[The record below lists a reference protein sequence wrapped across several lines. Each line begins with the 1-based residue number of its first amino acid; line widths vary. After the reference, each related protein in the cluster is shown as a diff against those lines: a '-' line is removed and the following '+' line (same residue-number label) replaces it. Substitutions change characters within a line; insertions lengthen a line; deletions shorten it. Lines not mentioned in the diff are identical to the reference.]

1 MTPAGL
7 EHIPEVPISTFKANP
22 IAYADSGAVVMVHNR
37 PRMRVL
43 PILAADVPSI
53 MEIKTRLRLLSTL
66 LDADVVEAE
75 RRELAAERDT
85 DLLLD
90 EAR

>member
-1 MTPAGL
+1 MTTSGL

-43 PILAADVPSI
+43 PILSADAPSI
-53 MEIKTRLRLLSTL
+53 MEIKTRLRLLNTL
-66 LDADVVEAE
+66 LDAGLVEVE
-75 RRELAAERDT
+75 RRELAAERDQ
-85 DLLLD
+85 DLLD

>member
-1 MTPAGL
+1 MDIPATDGL
-7 EHIPEVPISTFKANP
+7 PEVPISTFKANP

-43 PILAADVPSI
+43 PIVAADSPSI
-53 MEIKTRLRLLSTL
+53 IEIKTRLRLLNTL
-66 LDADVVEAE
+66 LDAGLVEDE
-75 RRELAAERDT
+75 LRELAAERDA
-85 DLLLD
+85 DRLD

>member
-1 MTPAGL
+1 MTTPTAEGS
-7 EHIPEVPISTFKANP
+7 PEVPISTFKANP

-43 PILAADVPSI
+43 PIVAANSPSI
-53 MEIKTRLRLLSTL
+53 IEIKTRLRLLNSL
-66 LDADVVEAE
+66 LDAGLVEDE
-75 RRELAAERDT
+75 LRELAAERDA
-85 DLLLD
+85 DRLD

>member
-1 MTPAGL
+1 MTPSAVDP
-7 EHIPEVPISTFKANP
+7 IPEVPISTFKANP

-43 PILAADVPSI
+43 PILAADAPSI
-53 MEIKTRLRLLSTL
+53 MEIKTRLRLLNAL
-66 LDADVVEAE
+66 LDADVVDAE
-75 RRELAAERDT
+75 RRELAAERD
-85 DLLLD
+85 DDRLD

>member
-1 MTPAGL
+1 MTPPGA

-43 PILAADVPSI
+43 PILSADAPSV
-53 MEIKTRLRLLSTL
+53 MEIKTRLRLLNTL
-66 LDADVVEAE
+66 LDADVVDAE
-75 RRELAAERDT
+75 RRELAAERDQ
-85 DLLLD
+85 DLLD

>member
-1 MTPAGL
+1 MTPSALGGM
-7 EHIPEVPISTFKANP
+7 PEVPISTFKANP

-43 PILAADVPSI
+43 PILAADALSI
-53 MEIKTRLRLLSTL
+53 MEIKTRLRLLNTL
-66 LDADVVEAE
+66 LDADVVEDE
-75 RRELAAERDT
+75 RRELAAERDQ
-85 DLLLD
+85 DLLD

>member
-1 MTPAGL
+1 MTIPATDGL
-7 EHIPEVPISTFKANP
+7 PEVPISTFKANP

-43 PILAADVPSI
+43 PIVAANSPSI
-53 MEIKTRLRLLSTL
+53 IEIKTRLRLLNSL
-66 LDADVVEAE
+66 LDAGLVEDE
-75 RRELAAERDT
+75 LRELAAERDA
-85 DLLLD
+85 DRLD

>member
-1 MTPAGL
+1 MTTPTAEGP
-7 EHIPEVPISTFKANP
+7 PEVPISTFKANP

-43 PILAADVPSI
+43 PIVAANSPSI
-53 MEIKTRLRLLSTL
+53 IEIKTRLRLLNSL
-66 LDADVVEAE
+66 LDAGLVEDE
-75 RRELAAERDT
+75 LRELAAERDA
-85 DLLLD
+85 DRLD